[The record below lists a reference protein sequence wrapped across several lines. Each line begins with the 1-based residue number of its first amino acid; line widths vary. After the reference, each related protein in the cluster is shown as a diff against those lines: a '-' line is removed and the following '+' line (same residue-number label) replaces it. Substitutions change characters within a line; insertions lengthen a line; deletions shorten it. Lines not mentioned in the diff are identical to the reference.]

1 MNCLWNSLEFPFEYF
16 KLLKKSK
23 LVTGSFKEEI
33 ERIERWEV
41 VYNYREMVKLMKNK
55 ELNLL
60 LETIL
65 SYIYDDGNDENIK
78 QDNECFCK
86 IMVKSK
92 ELNDLKSPLWTILPL
107 KTKMI
112 MCVSQND
119 SLELKIMTLLIL
131 KEMRI
136 GIKKLKMIDKE
147 LEGTVSNLVS
157 LLFFTNYKY
166 IL

>member
-1 MNCLWNSLEFPFEYF
+1 
-16 KLLKKSK
+16 
-23 LVTGSFKEEI
+23 
-33 ERIERWEV
+33 
-41 VYNYREMVKLMKNK
+41 MKNK

-65 SYIYDDGNDENIK
+65 SYIYHDGNDENIK

-157 LLFFTNYKY
+157 LIFFTNYKY

>member
-1 MNCLWNSLEFPFEYF
+1 M
-16 KLLKKSK
+16 LKKNK
-23 LVTGSFKEEI
+23 LITDSFKEEI

-41 VYNYREMVKLMKNK
+41 VYNYRELVKLMKNK

-65 SYIYDDGNDENIK
+65 SDIYQEENDENIK
-78 QDNECFCK
+78 QDNECFFK
-86 IMVKSK
+86 IMIKWR
-92 ELNDLKSPLWTILPL
+92 EFNDLKTPLWLILPL

-112 MCVSQND
+112 MWISQND
-119 SLELKIMTLLIL
+119 NFELKIMTLLIL

-136 GIKKLKMIDKE
+136 GIKKLRMIDKE

-157 LLFFTNYKY
+157 LLFY
-166 IL
+166 